1 MLTYLMSSL
10 PFAQVSADAGIS
22 LTESLME
29 RLLESW
35 VVTGVLLVLVS
46 MSAICWFVIIY
57 KYLYFRKIRSQSRS
71 FMDAFWQSR
80 HLDAIY
86 QRAEELSA
94 APVSKVFKAGY
105 MEISRLK
112 SAQDQKT
119 AAGNE
124 SARSSNTEDDGLQ
137 NIERALRRAMLN
149 ETTELERLVPFL
161 ATTSSA
167 APFIG
172 LFGTVWGIMEAFAH
186 INPNQNLLTSV
197 APHIAEALVAT
208 AIGLLAAIPAV
219 MAYNFFVRKIRLSV
233 AEIESFSAEFLNVV
247 RRHIL

>member
-1 MLTYLMSSL
+1 M
-10 PFAQVSADAGIS
+10 
-22 LTESLME
+22 TESLMA

-57 KYLYFRKIRSQSRS
+57 KYLYFRKIRTQSRS

-86 QRAEELSA
+86 QRAEELSS

-105 MEISRLK
+105 MEISRLRT
-112 SAQDQKT
+112 AQDQKN
-119 AAGNE
+119 AAGVDGTRP
-124 SARSSNTEDDGLQ
+124 ATTDDDGLQ
-137 NIERALRRAMLN
+137 NVERALKRAMLN